1 MESGNGENILDTAAI
16 KVLKHDI
23 KNQLSN
29 IQLAVA
35 GLKYETAY
43 AEADSKL
50 YIDSIFDAAL
60 KIDQLLNALK

>member
-1 MESGNGENILDTAAI
+1 MESENGENIIETAAI
-16 KVLKHDI
+16 KILKHDI

-43 AEADSKL
+43 MEADSKL
-50 YIDSIFDAAL
+50 YIDSIADAAV
-60 KIDQLLNALK
+60 KIDQLLNSIK